1 MFVMFSYHFV
11 CLVRS
16 PDSLNFCRI
25 KIVVN
30 IMMMNIK
37 LKNFMIMLRFFK
49 KREVFVSN
57 GGLLIGVGGRGDRG
71 ELDTIGGILLF
82 SDNVIV

>member
-1 MFVMFSYHFV
+1 M
-11 CLVRS
+11 
-16 PDSLNFCRI
+16 NFFRI

-57 GGLLIGVGGRGDRG
+57 GGLPIGVGGRGNGG
-71 ELDTIGGILLF
+71 ELNTICGILLF